1 MTQLVESTPSPIPLI
16 RYALVLQ
23 ICCGELSSTR
33 EGYTFHCY
41 VLRDKEMV
49 RG

>member
-1 MTQLVESTPSPIPLI
+1 MAQLSEVYLSITLTV
-16 RYALVLQ
+16 RYGLVLQ
-23 ICCGELSSTR
+23 ICSGGFLSAR